1 MLKLCLAL
9 PVFYPIF
16 GGGPLRFMRYQP
28 GLRKRDIQARILAG
42 TARSKDDFHTGHTRR
57 PDDGLDQGD
66 FSFGSMLPIE
76 HVEGAPVHRVCLP
89 DVTGVQRTSIYF
101 RALIALCQNPVT
113 RPDVIQLHSFERLE
127 SLFWLSQLKRL
138 DIPILYAIQIARP
151 TRHQS
156 PIAHRLERS
165 MKRTFY
171 NHFDGV
177 VTNSECI
184 SADLQSIGVR
194 TPITVISNGVDL
206 DQFRPVA
213 DDAERSRARRSL
225 GVIGPGPV
233 ILSVGAIC
241 PRKGSDL
248 LIEAWTRLLDRHPD
262 AELLLVGPRHD
273 RHNRSLRRFGARL
286 RELIACSPHPDRI
299 HFAGVR
305 DDMNDVYGAA
315 DIVVLPSSREGM
327 PNVVLEAMACER
339 PVLLTPFQ
347 GQSDAI
353 GRPGIEFVQSERSPD
368 ALAQNLS
375 AMLDDDDRCQAL
387 VRHGKAWVTRYLD
400 LGTSLDRFAELYRH
414 AAAGTRYTT
423 TLQALP
429 ETSPDYSEAGA
440 LPTRAQPS

>member
-28 GLRKRDIQARILAG
+28 GLRKRDIHARILAG
-42 TARSKDDFHTGHTRR
+42 TARSKDDFHTGRPEDGFDRR
-57 PDDGLDQGD
+57 D
-66 FSFGSMLPIE
+66 FPIGSMLPIE
-76 HVEGAPVHRVCLP
+76 HVEGSPVHRVCLP

-101 RALIALCQNPVT
+101 RALIALCQNPAT

-127 SLFWLSQLKRL
+127 SLFWLSRLKQLE
-138 DIPILYAIQIARP
+138 IPILYAVQIARP

-156 PIAHRLERS
+156 AIAHRLERS
-165 MKRTFY
+165 MKRKFY

-184 SADLQSIGVR
+184 SDDLQSIGVR
-194 TPITVISNGVDL
+194 TPIAVISNGVDL
-206 DQFRPVA
+206 DRFRPVA
-213 DDAERSRARRSL
+213 DDAERSQARRSL
-225 GVIGPGPV
+225 GVTGPGPL

-248 LIEAWTRLLDRHPD
+248 LIEAWTRLIDRHPD
-262 AELLLVGPRHD
+262 AELVLVGPRHD
-273 RHNRSLRRFGARL
+273 RHNPGLRRFGARL

-305 DDMNDVYGAA
+305 DDMNDVYAAA
-315 DIVVLPSSREGM
+315 DLVVLPSSREGM

-339 PVLLTPFQ
+339 PVLLTPFE

-368 ALAQNLS
+368 ALAQNL
-375 AMLDDDDRCQAL
+375 AGILDDHERRQAL
-387 VRHGKAWVTRYLD
+387 VLHGKAWVTRHLD
-400 LGTSLDRFAELYRH
+400 LETSLDRFADLYRY
-414 AAAGTRYTT
+414 AAAGTGYATT
-423 TLQALP
+423 SQARP
-429 ETSPDYSEAGA
+429 EIRRDYSEATA
-440 LPTRAQPS
+440 LPTRVQPS

>member
-28 GLRKRDIQARILAG
+28 GLRKRDIHARILAG
-42 TARSKDDFHTGHTRR
+42 TARSKDDFHTRR
-57 PDDGLDQGD
+57 PDDGFDRGD
-66 FSFGSMLPIE
+66 LSTGSMLPIE

-101 RALIALCQNPVT
+101 RALIALCQNPAT

-151 TRHQS
+151 TRNQS
-156 PIAHRLERS
+156 SIAHRLERA

-177 VTNSECI
+177 VTNSESI

-194 TPITVISNGVDL
+194 TPIAVISNGVDL
-206 DQFRPVA
+206 DQFRPVT
-213 DDAERSRARRSL
+213 DDAERSQARRSL
-225 GVIGPGPV
+225 GVTGLGPV

-262 AELLLVGPRHD
+262 AELVLVGPRHD
-273 RHNRSLRRFGARL
+273 RHNPGLRRFGARL

-315 DIVVLPSSREGM
+315 DLVVLPSSREGM

-339 PVLLTPFQ
+339 PVLLTPFE
-347 GQSDAI
+347 GQSNAI
-353 GRPGIEFVQSERSPD
+353 GRPGIEFVQSERSAD

-387 VRHGKAWVTRYLD
+387 VRHGKAWVTRHLD

-414 AAAGTRYTT
+414 AAAGTRYAT
-423 TLQALP
+423 TLEALP
-429 ETSPDYSEAGA
+429 EISPDYSEANA